1 MAAYRL
7 PHGSSIRQKRRAV
20 LFLWLEM
27 NPAGGIYL
35 FVFRFVLFG
44 TLLGLFVPNF
54 LLNH

>member
-1 MAAYRL
+1 MGQASAKNA
-7 PHGSSIRQKRRAV
+7 G
-20 LFLWLEM
+20 LFCFFGLET